1 MNLGK
6 HLAGIRGVR
15 TLVSLPLG
23 GHGSRSLI
31 WRLCRKWFPCHHP
44 QFIQADKDWLAR
56 SLLSSPIQLTLA
68 VGNGFSAWGGKK
80 KRCVNVELSTY
91 TKTNNPRP
99 PPTSAKVPSPGW
111 LCVVESQVCL
121 IPSRPPPWAQ
131 KRLDKSHFPLFKNM
145 GLKLSNI
152 KQHLSYSWGK
162 RHLMREEK
170 ESNGREN
177 KGKLRVRKATETER
191 VQVRGRREIGT
202 AAGLEWQHRPEEGG
216 GSGDSMSS
224 ASFLH
229 EGLKNGERPPR
240 KRLDITSL
248 SGFPEGPPRAC
259 ADDASGGSQ
268 VPLCRWCRLSVKRIQ
283 DKFRD

>member
-1 MNLGK
+1 MDFPPEVARRKGAWTWNFL
-6 HLAGIRGVR
+6 LIQRPITPA
-15 TLVSLPLG
+15 LP
-23 GHGSRSLI
+23 S
-31 WRLCRKWFPCHHP
+31 K
-44 QFIQADKDWLAR
+44 
-56 SLLSSPIQLTLA
+56 
-68 VGNGFSAWGGKK
+68 
-80 KRCVNVELSTY
+80 
-91 TKTNNPRP
+91 
-99 PPTSAKVPSPGW
+99 SAKVPSPGW

-131 KRLDKSHFPLFKNM
+131 KRLDKSHFPLFKNT

-259 ADDASGGSQ
+259 ADDASGG
-268 VPLCRWCRLSVKRIQ
+268 PRCLCAADVGWV
-283 DKFRD
+283 